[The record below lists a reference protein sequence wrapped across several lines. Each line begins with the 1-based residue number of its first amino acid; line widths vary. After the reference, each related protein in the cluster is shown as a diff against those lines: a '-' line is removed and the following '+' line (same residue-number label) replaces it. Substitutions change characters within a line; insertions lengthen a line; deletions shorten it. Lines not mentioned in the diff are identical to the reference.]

1 MAGTNKEACM
11 ATTVRTGT
19 NLGEQSP
26 DWMLPRLDGG
36 ELGPAAVR
44 GTKTLFFFWASW

>member
-1 MAGTNKEACM
+1 MVM
-11 ATTVRTGT
+11 TVRTGT

-26 DWMLPRLDGG
+26 DWVLPQLDGG
-36 ELGPAAVR
+36 ELGPVAVR

>member
-1 MAGTNKEACM
+1 M

-19 NLGEQSP
+19 NLGEQSS
-26 DWMLPRLDGG
+26 DWALPRLDGG
-36 ELGPAAVR
+36 ALGPGAVR